1 MDTKWVKES
10 FDKGKIEILKL
21 ARTSRIKIE
30 ISSLNKKKDERLKL
44 LGRKVMDF
52 IADDML
58 DSSLFEPDYSYIK
71 NLDKEISEKEEQLKT
86 SPAEEHEQA
95 ETDDGSADDIRLAT
109 IEAQK
114 VLTAKSIPVEP
125 NDDEEYQGD
134 KHA

>member
-1 MDTKWVKES
+1 M
-10 FDKGKIEILKL
+10 I
-21 ARTSRIKIE
+21 
-30 ISSLNKKKDERLKL
+30 RLKL